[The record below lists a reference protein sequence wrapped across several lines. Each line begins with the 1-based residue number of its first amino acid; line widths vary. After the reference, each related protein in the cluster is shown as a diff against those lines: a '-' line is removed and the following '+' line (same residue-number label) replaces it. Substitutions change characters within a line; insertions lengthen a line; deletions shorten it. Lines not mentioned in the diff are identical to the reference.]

1 MEKLNNIQNKGQWS
15 DIASLL
21 NENFSKIEQKITE
34 IDISGGGSSNPD
46 VDLSA
51 YLKKD
56 GDASQLEIGGIKL
69 PVLFSDK
76 KSDIDVLY
84 FDDILNDATVSG
96 MATSSSVYNIYYIKS
111 KDIFAANPPLSATYF
126 DTWGVGD
133 SMNSAR
139 YNVDGASNKKAIYI
153 TSDLKIYAFFNNEF
167 YCVNEKTTFA
177 DDLESKQDAL
187 VSGKNIATING
198 KSLLNGG
205 NINISSDSKG
215 VADDISNGIESSYIY
230 IIGDG
235 DIDIPYI
242 NQNEDIAFEEFIVFF
257 RGFTNTT
264 ISLPEDVLWESVEEY
279 PLSVDGWNELR
290 IFKIYDSLSGNT
302 FYLAKCS
309 PYNFN

>member
-1 MEKLNNIQNKGQWS
+1 MEKLSNIQDKGKWG
-15 DIASLL
+15 DIAVLL

-84 FDDILNDATVSG
+84 FDGIIDDATISNV
-96 MATSSSVYNIYYIKS
+96 ATSASSYNIYYIKN
-111 KDIFAANPPLSATYF
+111 KDVFAAQPPLSTMYF
-126 DTWGVGD
+126 NIWGTGT
-133 SMNSAR
+133 SLNSER
-139 YNVDGASNKKAIYI
+139 YNISGVSNKKAIYI
-153 TSDLKIYAFFNNEF
+153 TSDLKIYTFFNNEF
-167 YCVNEKTTFA
+167 YCVNNNTTFA
-177 DDLESKQDAL
+177 EDLENKQNTL

-198 KSLLNGG
+198 QSLLNGG

-215 VADDISNGIESSYIY
+215 FANDISNGIESSYIY

-242 NQNEDIAFEEFIVFF
+242 NQNENIAFEEFIVFF

-290 IFKIYDSLSGNT
+290 IFKIYDSFSGNT